1 MPANRGPFTAAQLA
15 ELVGKLAAAPVS
27 RRIRPGVTRTAQS
40 VLGQAIAGA
49 TAEARTRFQRSL
61 ELAGVTGV
69 AHDQVP
75 QTPWPAFDAAVPGGP
90 PRIAELLPSK
100 TRLKLARAS
109 MASMRAAG
117 VAPRSADP
125 GVVEKEAGPET
136 KKYRASRHELWQALS
151 ASRNAYREQAMKHGA
166 EAGAAIAASDKAIR
180 GDVRIFVMEILTHA
194 TAEAATAFFERA
206 PRSWGI
212 TTEVLLDEGQ
222 LVPNL
227 IDRAYPQA
235 QWAKD
240 MDVLTRAVAE
250 DDASWQAYALAG
262 MATLGD
268 AAKTAGAAAFEVAK
282 GVGEGVGEGA
292 GDLLSGG
299 GDLLGGLGKGLGTLP
314 IALGVAAVGVVT
326 VALVLRGSSSA
337 PSPALSEATT

>member
-1 MPANRGPFTAAQLA
+1 MPSNRGPFTAAQLA

-27 RRIRPGVTRTAQS
+27 RRIRPGVTRTARS

-49 TAEARTRFQRSL
+49 TAEARKRFQRSL
-61 ELAGVTGV
+61 ELAGLTGV

-90 PRIAELLPSK
+90 PRIAELLPSQ
-100 TRLKLARAS
+100 TRLTLARAS
-109 MASMRAAG
+109 MASFRAAG
-117 VAPRSADP
+117 VAPRNAAP
-125 GVVEKEAGPET
+125 GVLEKEVGPET
-136 KKYRASRHELWQALS
+136 KNYRKSRHELWQALIT
-151 ASRNAYREQAMKHGA
+151 SRNAYQEQAMKHGA
-166 EAGAAIAASDKAIR
+166 DAGAAIMASDKAIR
-180 GDVRIFVMEILTHA
+180 GDARLLVMEVLTHA
-194 TAEAATAFFERA
+194 TVEAATNFFARA

-212 TTEVLLDEGQ
+212 TTEVLFHEGR
-222 LVPNL
+222 LVPDL
-227 IDRAYPQA
+227 IDHAYPQA
-235 QWAKD
+235 QWAED
-240 MDVLTRAVAE
+240 MEVLTREVAE

-262 MATLGD
+262 MSTLGD

-314 IALGVAAVGVVT
+314 IALGVAAVGAVT
-326 VALVLRGSSSA
+326 VALVLRSSPGT
-337 PSPALSEATT
+337 PSPALGEATT